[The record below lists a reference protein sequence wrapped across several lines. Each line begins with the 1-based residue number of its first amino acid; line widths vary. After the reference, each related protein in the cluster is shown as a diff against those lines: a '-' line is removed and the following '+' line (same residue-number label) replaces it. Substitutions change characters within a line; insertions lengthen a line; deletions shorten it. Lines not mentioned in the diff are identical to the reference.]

1 MHKGK
6 NMNTTLKVL
15 VVDAATGFYQMKR
28 YPLGAFYGPVD
39 LGLHLAGKYNSLNIG
54 VGVLA
59 GSIFPGSNRLVFTGF
74 SPAWG
79 GFYVSSM
86 GGAGLIFD
94 DLGISMLCIIGK
106 APKTSILK
114 LNRQHG
120 EEIELSLHIVKSS
133 EIWRT
138 EGVYSML
145 DYTFI
150 NHKDTFTNPPRILAV
165 GPAAEFSDMGAIVSV
180 PIKEGKLSHVDTW
193 AGRGGFGS
201 KLFQQHGICSII
213 YGGTHIDEDFRDR
226 KVADEWFET
235 RYKQK
240 MLAKD
245 IEATKKYR
253 FDPAFDTGGTF
264 GVNYAS
270 NAGSLLAFNYKSIYW
285 SEEQRTA
292 FHTKHIKNHYLQQF
306 NAETIVPK
314 QFSTCGE
321 PCVAVCKKN
330 NGIFKKDYEP
340 YQTFGPLSGIF
351 DQRAAEMLNR
361 TADSLGFDA
370 ISSGGMLAW
379 MFECLDRDL
388 VSPEEFGLTEKPY
401 WDADNFDT
409 VEDSMHNARLG
420 CQILHNCIG
429 KDRRIDISE
438 GARKY
443 ARRLARSKGKEI
455 MDGFVFNSFGRKGW
469 MVPNQ
474 YWVPGVLSPMPAVG
488 RYYMHYSPQYFAP
501 RLLGKI
507 NVDRMKIELML
518 DNLGICRFHR
528 AWAEEMLPEIIEAI
542 YGKGKDLLLN
552 AHITS
557 RRINCRNAGVF
568 WESKR
573 TIDFVHQYLLRE
585 KTIRKTEDDSLDYWI
600 ARFTENKHQAAMDY
614 WYEIRKGIDE
624 SLREV

>member
-1 MHKGK
+1 
-6 NMNTTLKVL
+6 MNNTLKVL
-15 VVDAATGFYQMKR
+15 IIDASTGFYRMQR
-28 YPLGAFYGPVD
+28 YPLGAFFGPVD

-54 VGVLA
+54 VGILA
-59 GSIFPGSNRLVFTGF
+59 GSIIPGSNRLVFTGF

-79 GFYVSSM
+79 GFYISSM
-86 GGAGLIFD
+86 GGSGLIFD
-94 DLGISMLCIIGK
+94 DLGLSMLCIIGK
-106 APKTSILK
+106 AARPSVLK

-120 EEIELSLHIVKSS
+120 EEIDLSLHTVKPS
-133 EIWRT
+133 EIWRK

-145 DYTFI
+145 EYTFQ
-150 NHKDTFTNPPRILAV
+150 HFADGYSNPPRILSV
-165 GPAAEFSDMGAIVSV
+165 GPAAEFSDLGAIVSV
-180 PIKEGKLSHVDTW
+180 PIKDGKLSHVDTW
-193 AGRGGFGS
+193 AGRGGLGS
-201 KLFQQHGICSII
+201 KLLQQHGICSII

-226 KVADEWFET
+226 KVADEWFES

-240 MLAKD
+240 MIAKD
-245 IEATKKYR
+245 IESTKKYR

-270 NAGSLLAFNYKSIYW
+270 NASSLLAFNYKSIYW
-285 SEEQRTA
+285 SEEQRIA
-292 FHTKHIKNHYLQQF
+292 FHTKHIKNHYLKQF
-306 NAETIVPK
+306 NAETIEAK

-351 DQRAAEMLNR
+351 DQRAAEKLNR

-379 MFECLDRDL
+379 MFECLDEGYL
-388 VSPEEFGLTEKPY
+388 APEELGVTDKPR
-401 WDADNFDT
+401 WNSQDFNT
-409 VEDSMHNARLG
+409 VEDSLHNAVLG
-420 CQILHNCIG
+420 CEILNNCIG
-429 KDRRIDISE
+429 KDRKIDLSE

-443 ARRLARSKGKEI
+443 ARRLARSKGKHI
-455 MDGFVFNSFGRKGW
+455 MDSFVFNSFGRRGW

-474 YWVPGVLSPMPAVG
+474 YWTPGVLSPMPAMG
-488 RYYMHYSPQYFAP
+488 RYYNHYSPQYFNP

-507 NVDRMKIELML
+507 NVDRMKTELML

-528 AWAEEMLPEIIEAI
+528 AWAEEMLPEIVEAI
-542 YGKGKDLLLN
+542 YGKGKDMLLN

-557 RRINCRNAGVF
+557 RRINCRNASVF
-568 WESKR
+568 WESER
-573 TIDFVHQYLLRE
+573 TIDFVYQYLLRE
-585 KTIRKTEDDSLDYWI
+585 KTCRNSEDENLDYWI
-600 ARFTENKHQAAMDY
+600 TRFTEDKHQAALDY

-624 SLREV
+624 SLGEV